1 VRLINSVLK
10 FIVWGEKNV
19 IPEQPMDAS
28 RDSDR
33 MRDSGAA
40 QSEKLKTL
48 EVRARS
54 RLQKKNQ
61 VKSRES
67 SNESPLCKP
76 AELEAQILGIEKL
89 RGQYKEKCQFA
100 TDDISNGF
108 SDQPQKIEGL
118 LACVRSHLH
127 LKTSYYRLGVLVAYS
142 LLYVTVLFL
151 QRDVADSFGIESR

>member
-1 VRLINSVLK
+1 M
-10 FIVWGEKNV
+10 E
-19 IPEQPMDAS
+19 AS

-33 MRDSGAA
+33 TRASWADRSRESWADR
-40 QSEKLKTL
+40 SEKLKTI

-54 RLQKKNQ
+54 RLQKKKQ
-61 VKSRES
+61 VALRES
-67 SNESPLCKP
+67 SNESPLLKP
-76 AELEAQILGIEKL
+76 AELEAQISGIEKL
-89 RGQYKEKCQFA
+89 KRQTKEKCLFA
-100 TDDISNGF
+100 TDDISHGF

-151 QRDVADSFGIESR
+151 QRDVPDSFGIESR